1 MHRQIVAAEAD
12 SGSACADGGCALKE
26 AVEAGSGCAAC
37 ADGGYALKEAVEA
50 DSGCAAC
57 ADGGCALKEA
67 EQAIEER
74 DNSRRNQCNG

>member
-26 AVEAGSGCAAC
+26 AVEEAVKE
-37 ADGGYALKEAVEA
+37 ALKEAVEAIEAVEA

-57 ADGGCALKEA
+57 ADGGCA
-67 EQAIEER
+67 Q
-74 DNSRRNQCNG
+74 